1 MYGIFTWSQLSQGGF
16 IMRVNPVNVML
27 CQPNR
32 THNKQASR
40 PNYSNS
46 RPVTDTV
53 SFEGKTAGLLGLLG
67 TAAGIGL
74 GTLATLATGGLAAPL
89 ILGATG
95 CAAGCIGG
103 STIESNQRAKKES
116 NS

>member
-1 MYGIFTWSQLSQGGF
+1 
-16 IMRVNPVNVML
+16 MRVNPVNVMPY
-27 CQPNR
+27 CTNS
-32 THNKQASR
+32 TYNKPSAR
-40 PNYSNS
+40 VNYSNDHL
-46 RPVTDTV
+46 VTNTI
-53 SFEGKTAGLLGLLG
+53 SFKGKTAGLLGLLG

>member
-1 MYGIFTWSQLSQGGF
+1 
-16 IMRVNPVNVML
+16 MRVNPVNVMP
-27 CQPNR
+27 CYTNR
-32 THNKQASR
+32 AYNKQVTR
-40 PNYSNS
+40 PDYSNN

-53 SFEGKTAGLLGLLG
+53 SFRGAKAGLLGLLG

-74 GTLATLATGGLAAPL
+74 GTLATIATGGLAAPL

-103 STIESNQRAKKES
+103 STIESNERAKKDSED
-116 NS
+116 